1 MKNSFG
7 NILNNWRKQQRYSQ
21 LQLSV
26 EIDVSSKHI
35 SFLET
40 GRSSPSRQM
49 IIKLGTFLN
58 VTKNEINNALLIA
71 GFAPVFSNSDRP
83 EIDLKPVFNAMDL
96 MLNNHMPYPALV
108 LNKDWDIVNANQSA
122 MEIMAEIGFA
132 NHTNFIQALIDDE
145 PKQSKIINWNY
156 TVAHLL
162 LRLKNEAAMYGST
175 NKLEQLQKKLADKIS
190 SKDELKALDNQQSVL
205 ATEINLKGETF
216 SFFSIIANLGAVQD
230 VTIGDYKVELMF
242 PNDNKTTA
250 FFKD

>member
-122 MEIMAEIGFA
+122 MEIMAEIGFT

-190 SKDELKALDNQQSVL
+190 SKDELQALDNQQSVL

>member
-108 LNKDWDIVNANQSA
+108 LNKDC
-122 MEIMAEIGFA
+122 
-132 NHTNFIQALIDDE
+132 LL
-145 PKQSKIINWNY
+145 Y
-156 TVAHLL
+156 TSPSP
-162 LRLKNEAAMYGST
+162 R
-175 NKLEQLQKKLADKIS
+175 D
-190 SKDELKALDNQQSVL
+190 
-205 ATEINLKGETF
+205 
-216 SFFSIIANLGAVQD
+216 
-230 VTIGDYKVELMF
+230 
-242 PNDNKTTA
+242 
-250 FFKD
+250 